1 MNILFVVSHRSDWSL
16 DITGVDVV
24 PAQMYLGDPAY
35 RNLASTRVF
44 NLCNS
49 YDYQSTGYYVSL
61 VAQARG
67 HHPLPDV
74 KAIEAMRAP
83 HPERML
89 PATIRTVIQ
98 AVLGTDHESRV
109 SGVAS
114 GSDADTIDIYSYFGR
129 ALEPRFEKLCEQLFN
144 WLKMPMIKA
153 RFDYSAG
160 QWQLQSLT
168 ILPTASLPP
177 SHVPHV
183 IEAAAD
189 CLHAHHARAREPSAR
204 RPSVAILCGAS
215 ENDIPSNPAA
225 LQKFLAAAESLGMHA
240 ELITH
245 RDAGR
250 LAQFDGLFMRDT
262 TAIDH
267 YTYHMAR
274 EAAHAGLVVID
285 DPDSILRCNNKVY
298 LAELLAQHAIP
309 TPRSLHVDRLHLDDV
324 QAALGLP
331 CILKQPDGAFSVGVV
346 KVESPA
352 QLETAAAELL
362 QHSDRILAQEYLPT
376 AFDWRI
382 GILDRQPLFVCKYYM
397 AHGHWQ
403 IIKHERDDRWYE
415 GATEAVALDAVPAP
429 VLDLAV
435 RAANL
440 IGDGFYGVDLKQ
452 VGERCAIIE
461 INDNPNV
468 DAGNEDA
475 ILHDDLYRQVMMVF
489 RERIE
494 MRKQHA
500 GRRA

>member
-49 YDYQSTGYYVSL
+49 YDYQSTGYYVSM

-67 HHPLPDV
+67 HQPLPDV
-74 KAIEAMRAP
+74 RAIEAMRAP
-83 HPERML
+83 HPEKML
-89 PATIRTVIQ
+89 PSTIGCVVR
-98 AVLGTDHESRV
+98 AAFD
-109 SGVAS
+109 AS
-114 GSDADTIDIYSYFGR
+114 GDGDEAAPCRDGRTIDVHSYFGR
-129 ALEPRFEKLCEQLFN
+129 TMEPRYAQLCEQLFN
-144 WLKMPMIKA
+144 WLKIPMLRA
-153 RFDYSAG
+153 RFACIAG
-160 QWQLQSLT
+160 QWELQSLA
-168 ILPTASLPP
+168 ILPASSLPP

-183 IEAAAD
+183 IDAAAD
-189 CLHAHHARAREPSAR
+189 CLHAHHARTREPSAR
-204 RPSVAILCGAS
+204 RPSIAILCGTA
-215 ENDIPSNPAA
+215 ENEIPSNPAA
-225 LQKFLAAAESLGMHA
+225 LQKFVDAAESLGMQA

-250 LAQFDGLFMRDT
+250 LTQFDGLFMRDT

-285 DPDSILRCNNKVY
+285 DPDSILKCNNKVY

-309 TPRSLHVDRLHLDDV
+309 TPRSLHVDRQHLDDV
-324 QAALGLP
+324 VSALGLP

-346 KVESPA
+346 KVESLSE
-352 QLETAAAELL
+352 LEAAADDLL
-362 QHSDRILAQEYLPT
+362 QHSERILAQEYLPT

-382 GILDRQPLFVCKYYM
+382 GILDRRPLFVCKYYM

-403 IIKHERDDRWYE
+403 IIKHDRDDRWYE
-415 GATEAVALDAVPAP
+415 GATEAIALDAVPAP
-429 VLDLAV
+429 VLDLAM

-475 ILHDDLYRQVMMVF
+475 ILHDDLYREVMLVF

-494 MRKQHA
+494 LRKQHA
-500 GRRA
+500 ARRA